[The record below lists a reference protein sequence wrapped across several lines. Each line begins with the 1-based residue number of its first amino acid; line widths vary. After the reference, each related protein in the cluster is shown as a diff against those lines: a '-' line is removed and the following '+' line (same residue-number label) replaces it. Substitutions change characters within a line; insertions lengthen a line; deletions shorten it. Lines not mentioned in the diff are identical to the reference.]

1 MVVFYLRNSRI
12 PKGKVVPVTV
22 SLNLES
28 VLGYQSPTRPDQN
41 PQGVGTEFP
50 NLQDPEGNRI
60 WILIVST
67 TEPDVNGNSIPPEII
82 NLVSQDTV
90 HLELEAALGRIG
102 QKINWGVPL
111 ADNKAPQLISITP
124 ELSQTTNVPITSN
137 IIFRLQ
143 DPLPAAGI
151 DISTLQMRINGLP
164 VITNG
169 AVEPLK
175 DVEFRGNIFDL
186 TVIHRPK
193 RIFS

>member
-41 PQGVGTEFP
+41 PQGTGTEFP

-164 VITNG
+164 VVTNG
-169 AVEPLK
+169 VVALLK